1 MMKAWFEQE
10 VSVTDIQKMQFEK
23 YLECLLEYN
32 QHTNLTSITEEN
44 DVYIKHFYDSIWVM
58 TKFDFLQIRTI
69 ADMGTGAGFP
79 GIPLKIM
86 FPHLH
91 LTLIDSNQKKITFLN
106 QLVDKLELKNVTF
119 MKERAEVVAKQYISH
134 FDVVVTR
141 AMSQLNHLI
150 EFSIPMIKRKGKLL
164 AYKGA
169 TATSE
174 MLDSKSTL
182 NVLKSDITHVYETTL
197 PNDYGTRAIIEITK
211 QKHVVGYPRPYTTI
225 IKKGL

>member
-1 MMKAWFEQE
+1 MMKTWFEQE
-10 VSVTDIQKMQFEK
+10 LHLSELQKHQFK
-23 YLECLLEYN
+23 TYFDQMIAYN

-44 DVYIKHFYDSIWVM
+44 DVYIKHFYDSVWVM
-58 TKFDFLQIRTI
+58 NRFDFTQVLTL
-69 ADMGTGAGFP
+69 ADIGTGAGFP

-106 QLVDKLELKNVTF
+106 QLVETLELKHVTC

-141 AMSQLNHLI
+141 AVSHLNHLI

-169 TATSE
+169 TASSE
-174 MLDSKSTL
+174 MLDAKSTL
-182 NVLKSDITHVYETTL
+182 NVLKSDITHVFETTL
-197 PNDYGTRAIIEITK
+197 PGDYGTRAIIEITK
-211 QKHVVGYPRPYTTI
+211 QKHVVGYPRPYTTM